1 MMKGQQQR
9 SRQGRLV
16 FEDKKVD
23 VAYPLVVDYNKKETG
38 IKKR

>member
-23 VAYPLVVDYNKKETG
+23 VAYPPAVDYD
-38 IKKR
+38 KR